1 MDIVIVGDARTGKS
15 TLIQFLAQIPLK
27 VENKMSVYCPSS
39 AYGEDQVSLTL
50 TTTHGAL
57 TVNCFVATQS
67 PLDRH
72 FDAALVLFD
81 SNNACTVTNLAYW
94 IQAVHNANSEAP
106 LALADTRQE
115 TASTN
120 DLDDPEEHPSAEQ
133 TASTK
138 EHDDPPAE
146 HSRTEQN
153 EPPAEQHDFH
163 LEVTDLQQLF
173 KEFHQT
179 PQIQAIVKL
188 AKLHLNCDQLELD
201 QTVPIDVVIVLP
213 KTSSVKCN
221 RIRKQQKCYFY
232 PHNVVAIGQSNT
244 QKAIKDKKTGLVHWL
259 SNWWK

>member
-1 MDIVIVGDARTGKS
+1 MSAMDIVIVGDARTGKS

-120 DLDDPEEHPSAEQ
+120 DLDDPENHSPAEQTALTNEETSPMEQTTSTKEDEDAPAEQ
-133 TASTK
+133 TAST
-138 EHDDPPAE
+138 EEQEPPAE
-146 HSRTEQN
+146 H
-153 EPPAEQHDFH
+153 
-163 LEVTDLQQLF
+163 
-173 KEFHQT
+173 
-179 PQIQAIVKL
+179 
-188 AKLHLNCDQLELD
+188 
-201 QTVPIDVVIVLP
+201 
-213 KTSSVKCN
+213 
-221 RIRKQQKCYFY
+221 
-232 PHNVVAIGQSNT
+232 
-244 QKAIKDKKTGLVHWL
+244 
-259 SNWWK
+259 